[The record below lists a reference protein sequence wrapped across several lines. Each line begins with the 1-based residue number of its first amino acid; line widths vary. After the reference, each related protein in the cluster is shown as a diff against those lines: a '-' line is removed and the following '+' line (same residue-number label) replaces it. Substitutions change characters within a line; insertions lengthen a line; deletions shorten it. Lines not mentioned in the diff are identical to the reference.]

1 MKILA
6 IGNSFSDDA
15 TKYLHQIAKGAEFDL
30 TAVNLYIGGCSLE
43 RHMETINEDQRVH
56 HRQVNGI
63 FPGEFCS
70 IKEGLLSGTWDVVTI
85 QQVSHKSG
93 LEETYEPYGSQ
104 LLEFIAKYA
113 PNAKVYF
120 HRTWAYEIDSTHGHF
135 PNYDCDQQKMYD
147 MIISATEKFCHA
159 HSLPV
164 IPAGDVI
171 QVLRRTPEFD
181 YAKGGE
187 SLCRDGFHMNLI
199 YGRYAV
205 GATWFETLTGKS
217 IFDST
222 FVPEGADEGKIEVIK
237 KTVKNIVSK

>member
-1 MKILA
+1 MKVLA

-43 RHMETINEDQRVH
+43 RHMETVNEGQRVH

-70 IKEGLLSGTWDVVTI
+70 IKEGLLSGEWDVVTI

-104 LLEFIAKYA
+104 LLDFVAKYA

-120 HRTWAYEIDSTHGHF
+120 HRTWAYEIDSTHGQF

-147 MIISATEKFCHA
+147 MIISATDKFCEA

-164 IPAGDVI
+164 IGAGDVI
-171 QVLRRTPEFD
+171 QALRRTPEFD
-181 YAKGGE
+181 YANGGE

-205 GATWFETLTGKS
+205 AATWFEKLTGKS
-217 IFDST
+217 IYDSD
-222 FVPEGADEGKIEVIK
+222 FIPEGADEKKIEVIK
-237 KTVKNIVSK
+237 KTVHKLVSK

>member
-1 MKILA
+1 M
-6 IGNSFSDDA
+6 
-15 TKYLHQIAKGAEFDL
+15 KYLHQIAKGAEFDL

-43 RHMETINEDQRVH
+43 RHMETINEGQQVH
-56 HRQVNGI
+56 HREVNGTY
-63 FPGEFCS
+63 PGEFCS
-70 IKEGLLSGTWDVVTI
+70 VKEGLLSGEWDVVTI

-104 LLEFIAKYA
+104 LLEYVAKYA

-120 HRTWAYEIDSTHGHF
+120 HRTWAYEIDSTHGQF
-135 PNYDCDQQKMYD
+135 PNYDCGQKKMYD
-147 MIISATEKFCHA
+147 MIISATNKFCEK

-164 IPAGDVI
+164 IPSGDVI
-171 QVLRRTPEFD
+171 QALRKTPEFD

-205 GATWFETLTGKS
+205 AATWFETLTGKS

-222 FVPEGADEGKIEVIK
+222 FVPEGADEGKIELIK
-237 KTVKNIVSK
+237 KIVHSMV

>member
-1 MKILA
+1 M
-6 IGNSFSDDA
+6 
-15 TKYLHQIAKGAEFDL
+15 KYLHQIAKGAEFDL
-30 TAVNLYIGGCSLE
+30 TAVNLFIGGCSLE
-43 RHMETINEDQRVH
+43 RHMETINEDQHVH
-56 HRQVNGI
+56 HREVNGI

-70 IKEGLLSGTWDVVTI
+70 IKEGLLSGEWDVVTI

-104 LLEFIAKYA
+104 LLEYVAKYA

-120 HRTWAYEIDSTHGHF
+120 HRTWAYEIDSTHGQF
-135 PNYDCDQQKMYD
+135 PNYDCGQKKMYD
-147 MIISATEKFCHA
+147 MIISATNKFCEK

-164 IPAGDVI
+164 IPSGDVI
-171 QVLRRTPEFD
+171 QALRKTPEFD

-205 GATWFETLTGKS
+205 AATWFETLTGKS

-222 FVPEGADEGKIEVIK
+222 FVPEGADEGKIELIK
-237 KTVKNIVSK
+237 KIVHSMV

>member
-1 MKILA
+1 M
-6 IGNSFSDDA
+6 
-15 TKYLHQIAKGAEFDL
+15 KYLHQIAKGAEFDL

-43 RHMETINEDQRVH
+43 RHMETINEGQQVH
-56 HRQVNGI
+56 HREVNGTY
-63 FPGEFCS
+63 PGEFCS
-70 IKEGLLSGTWDVVTI
+70 VKEGLLSGEWDVVTI

-104 LLEFIAKYA
+104 LLEYVAKYA

-120 HRTWAYEIDSTHGHF
+120 HRTWAYEIDSTHGQF
-135 PNYDCDQQKMYD
+135 PNYDCGQKKMYD
-147 MIISATEKFCHA
+147 MIISATNKFCEK

-164 IPAGDVI
+164 IPSGDVI
-171 QVLRRTPEFD
+171 QALRKTPEFD

-205 GATWFETLTGKS
+205 AATWFETLTGKS

-222 FVPEGADEGKIEVIK
+222 FVPEGADEGKIELIK
-237 KTVKNIVSK
+237 KVVHSMV

>member
-30 TAVNLYIGGCSLE
+30 TAVNLFIGGCSLE
-43 RHMETINEDQRVH
+43 RHMETINEGQRVH
-56 HRQVNGI
+56 NRQVNGI

-70 IKEGLLSGTWDVVTI
+70 IKEGLLSGEWDVVTI

-104 LLEFIAKYA
+104 LLEYVAKYA

-120 HRTWAYEIDSTHGHF
+120 HRTWAYEIDSMHGQF
-135 PNYDCDQQKMYD
+135 PNYDGDQQKMYD
-147 MIISATEKFCHA
+147 MIISATNKFCEK

-164 IPAGDVI
+164 IPSGDVI
-171 QVLRRTPEFD
+171 QALRKTAEFD
-181 YAKGGE
+181 YANGGE

-205 GATWFETLTGKS
+205 AATWFETLAGKS

-222 FVPEGADEGKIEVIK
+222 FVPEGADEEKIEVIK
-237 KTVKNIVSK
+237 KIVHSMV

>member
-6 IGNSFSDDA
+6 IGNSFSEDA
-15 TKYLHQIAKGAEFDL
+15 TKYLHQIAKGSEFDL
-30 TAVNLYIGGCSLE
+30 TAVNLFIGGCSLE
-43 RHMETINEDQRVH
+43 RHMETINEGQRVH

-70 IKEGLLSGTWDVVTI
+70 IKEGLLSGEWDVVTI

-104 LLEFIAKYA
+104 LLEYVTKYA

-120 HRTWAYEIDSTHGHF
+120 HRTWAYEIDSMHGQF

-147 MIISATEKFCHA
+147 MIISATDKFCANHN
-159 HSLPV
+159 LP
-164 IPAGDVI
+164 IIKAGDVI
-171 QVLRRTPEFD
+171 QALRKTPEFD

-205 GATWFETLTGKS
+205 AATWFETLTGKS

-222 FVPEGADEGKIEVIK
+222 FVPEGADEEKIEVIK
-237 KTVKNIVSK
+237 KIVHSMV